1 MPRVSVPNPGFARPP
16 EGVQSFLG
24 RPGERLKRP
33 LFTARRARGWL
44 IGGLRMVALAAVLV
58 WSAFPI
64 ALIVLSSLRLP
75 RDIFS
80 AGSRFTFTVTTQ
92 NYVNLWKRWP
102 DFFHNLLNSVWVSLG
117 ATALT
122 LVISFLAGY
131 VYSRR
136 AGKLLTASAF
146 FMILVRLLPPIVITL
161 PLFPAINWLML
172 NDTRAVLILLYTAFF
187 LSLGTWI
194 MKAFID
200 QLPRELEEAAAM
212 DGAGLWQTLWRIV
225 LPLSYAG
232 LIATSVFIMVFAWN
246 DFLFAFIF
254 TAVDAKTA
262 PLVIS
267 EMVGAIDGVDWGI
280 LFAAATLQLVPIL
293 VFVLLVQKY
302 LIAGLTAGTV
312 KG

>member
-1 MPRVSVPNPGFARPP
+1 MPSAR
-16 EGVQSFLG
+16 
-24 RPGERLKRP
+24 KR
-33 LFTARRARGWL
+33 FTARRARRWFVGL
-44 IGGLRMVALAAVLV
+44 LRMLALAAVLV
-58 WSAFPI
+58 WSGFPI
-64 ALIVLSSLRLP
+64 ALIVLSSLRDP
-75 RDIFS
+75 RDIFATGGRFVLS
-80 AGSRFTFTVTTQ
+80 ATTQ
-92 NYVNLWKRWP
+92 NYVNLWQRWP
-102 DFFHNLLNSVWVSLG
+102 DFFHNLRNSVVIALG

-122 LVISFLAGY
+122 LLVSFLAGY

-136 AGKLLTASAF
+136 DGRLLTASAF

-161 PLFPAINWLML
+161 PLFPAVNWLML
-172 NDTRAVLILLYTAFF
+172 NDTKIVLVLLYCAFF

-212 DGAGLWQTLWRIV
+212 DGATLLQTLWRVV

-280 LFAAATLQLVPIL
+280 LFAAATLQLIPIL

-302 LIAGLTAGTV
+302 LIAGLAAGTV

>member
-1 MPRVSVPNPGFARPP
+1 M
-16 EGVQSFLG
+16 
-24 RPGERLKRP
+24 
-33 LFTARRARGWL
+33 
-44 IGGLRMVALAAVLV
+44 
-58 WSAFPI
+58 
-64 ALIVLSSLRLP
+64 P

-80 AGSRFTFTVTTQ
+80 EKNLFVFTPTLQ
-92 NYVNLWKRWP
+92 NYVNLWQRWP
-102 DFFHNLLNSVWVSLG
+102 DFFHNLVNSLMIALG

-131 VYSRR
+131 VYARR
-136 AGKLLTASAF
+136 QGRWLTASAF
-146 FMILVRLLPPIVITL
+146 FMIMVRLLPPIVLTL
-161 PLFPAINWLML
+161 PLFPTINWLML
-172 NDTRAVLILLYTAFF
+172 NDTRTVLILLYSAFF

-200 QLPRELEEAAAM
+200 QLPIELEEAAAI
-212 DGAGLWQTLWRIV
+212 DGSSLWQTLWHII
-225 LPLSYAG
+225 LPLSHAG

-246 DFLFAFIF
+246 DFRFAFIF

-262 PLVIS
+262 PVVIS

-280 LFAAATLQLVPIL
+280 LFAAATLQLLPIL

-302 LIAGLTAGTV
+302 LIAGLSAGAS

>member
-1 MPRVSVPNPGFARPP
+1 MSPR
-16 EGVQSFLG
+16 L
-24 RPGERLKRP
+24 
-33 LFTARRARGWL
+33 RRKL
-44 IGGLRMVALAAVLV
+44 TTLLRMFALVAVLV
-58 WSAFPI
+58 WSAYPI
-64 ALIVLSSLRLP
+64 ALIVLSSLRTP
-75 RDIFS
+75 RDIFATGGAS
-80 AGSRFTFTVTTQ
+80 SWALTTM
-92 NYVNLWKRWP
+92 NYSNLWKRWP
-102 DFFHNLLNSVWVSLG
+102 DFFGNLGNSLIVSLS
-117 ATALT
+117 ATLLT
-122 LVISFLAGY
+122 LVVSFLAGY

-136 AGKLLTASAF
+136 DGRLLTSSAF

-172 NDTRAVLILLYTAFF
+172 NDTKLVLVLLYTAFF

-200 QLPRELEEAAAM
+200 QLPRELEEAAAI
-212 DGAGLWQTLWRIV
+212 DGAGLGQTLWLIV

-232 LIATSVFIMVFAWN
+232 MIATSVFIMVFAWN

-280 LFAAATLQLVPIL
+280 LFAAATLQLLPIL

>member
-1 MPRVSVPNPGFARPP
+1 MHDTRLPR
-16 EGVQSFLG
+16 
-24 RPGERLKRP
+24 RLRHWVVG
-33 LFTARRARGWL
+33 A
-44 IGGLRMVALAAVLV
+44 LRMVALALVLV

-64 ALIVLSSLRLP
+64 ALIVLGSLRMP
-75 RDIFS
+75 NQIFS
-80 AGSRFTFTVTTQ
+80 EQHLFVFSATTQ
-92 NYVNLWKRWP
+92 NYVNLWNRWP
-102 DFFHNLLNSVWVSLG
+102 DFFHNLLNSLQIALG

-122 LVISFLAGY
+122 LVVSFLAGH
-131 VYSRR
+131 VYARRQSRV
-136 AGKLLTASAF
+136 LTASAF

-161 PLFPAINWLML
+161 PLFPAVNWLML
-172 NDTRAVLILLYTAFF
+172 NDTRTVLVLLYCAFF

-200 QLPRELEEAAAM
+200 QLPIELEEAAAI
-212 DGAGLWQTLWRIV
+212 DGSTLWQTLWHIV
-225 LPLSYAG
+225 LPLSHAG

-280 LFAAATLQLVPIL
+280 LFAAATCQLMPIL
-293 VFVLLVQKY
+293 VFVILVQKY
-302 LIAGLTAGTV
+302 LIAGLAAGAA

>member
-1 MPRVSVPNPGFARPP
+1 M
-16 EGVQSFLG
+16 L
-24 RPGERLKRP
+24 
-33 LFTARRARGWL
+33 
-44 IGGLRMVALAAVLV
+44 ALAAVLV

-64 ALIVLSSLRLP
+64 ALMVVASLRPP
-75 RDIFS
+75 REVFS
-80 AGSRFTFTVTTQ
+80 TSLNFFAKAGAQ

-102 DFFHNLLNSVWVSLG
+102 DFFHNLGNSLVISLC

-122 LVISFLAGY
+122 LVLSFLAGY
-131 VYSRR
+131 VYSRHE
-136 AGKLLTASAF
+136 GKLLTASAF
-146 FMILVRLLPPIVITL
+146 FMIVVRLLPPIVITL
-161 PLFPAINWLML
+161 PLFPAINWLLL
-172 NDTRAVLILLYTAFF
+172 NDTRTVLVLLYCAFF

-200 QLPRELEEAAAM
+200 QLPRELEEASAI
-212 DGAGLWQTLWRIV
+212 DGASLAQTLWLVV
-225 LPLSYAG
+225 LPLSHAA

-267 EMVGAIDGVDWGI
+267 EMVGAVDGVDWGI
-280 LFAAATLQLVPIL
+280 LFAAATLQLLPIL
-293 VFVLLVQKY
+293 VFVLLAQKY
-302 LIAGLTAGTV
+302 LIAGLAAGTV

>member
-1 MPRVSVPNPGFARPP
+1 MARPSP
-16 EGVQSFLG
+16 
-24 RPGERLKRP
+24 RLTPRRLQRK
-33 LFTARRARGWL
+33 LLTGARML
-44 IGGLRMVALAAVLV
+44 ALAAVLL
-58 WSAFPI
+58 WSGYPI
-64 ALIVLSSLRLP
+64 LLVAWSSLRQP
-75 RDIFS
+75 RDIFGGG
-80 AGSRFTFTVTTQ
+80 GSLWSLTTR
-92 NYVNLWKRWP
+92 NYANLWERWP
-102 DFFHNLLNSVWVSLG
+102 DFFHNLANSLVIALC

-122 LVISFLAGY
+122 LLVSFLAGY

-136 AGKLLTASAF
+136 AGRALTASAF
-146 FMILVRLLPPIVITL
+146 FMILVRLLPPIVLTL
-161 PLFPAINWLML
+161 PLFPAVNWLHL
-172 NDTRAVLILLYTAFF
+172 NDTRTVLVVLYCAFF
-187 LSLGTWI
+187 VSLGTWI

-200 QLPRELEEAAAM
+200 QLPRELEEAAAI
-212 DGAGLWQTLWRIV
+212 DGAGLLQTLRLVV

-280 LFAAATLQLVPIL
+280 VFAAATLQLLPIL
-293 VFVLLVQKY
+293 VFVILVQKY

>member
-1 MPRVSVPNPGFARPP
+1 
-16 EGVQSFLG
+16 
-24 RPGERLKRP
+24 
-33 LFTARRARGWL
+33 
-44 IGGLRMVALAAVLV
+44 AAVLV
-58 WSAFPI
+58 WSGYPI
-64 ALIVLSSLRLP
+64 FLLVSASIRPP
-75 RDIFS
+75 REVFGVGPFS
-80 AGSRFTFTVTTQ
+80 PTLV
-92 NYVNLWKRWP
+92 NYRNLWERWP
-102 DFFHNLLNSVWVSLG
+102 DFFGNLLNSLVISLS

-122 LVISFLAGY
+122 LVVAFLAGY

-136 AGKLLTASAF
+136 SSRVLTASAF

-161 PLFPAINWLML
+161 PLFPAVNWLQL
-172 NDTRAVLILLYTAFF
+172 NDTKLVLVLLYCAFF
-187 LSLGTWI
+187 VSLGTWI

-200 QLPRELEEAAAM
+200 QLPRELEEAAAI
-212 DGAGLWQTLWRIV
+212 DGASLRQTLWRVV
-225 LPLSYAG
+225 LPLSHAG

-267 EMVGAIDGVDWGI
+267 EMVGAIAGVDWGI
-280 LFAAATLQLVPIL
+280 LFAAATLQLLPIL
-293 VFVLLVQKY
+293 VFVLMVQKY

>member
-1 MPRVSVPNPGFARPP
+1 MRPARPA
-16 EGVQSFLG
+16 
-24 RPGERLKRP
+24 
-33 LFTARRARGWL
+33 FTARRGRKWL
-44 IGGLRMVALAAVLV
+44 ISAARMLALAAVLV
-58 WSAFPI
+58 WSGYPI
-64 ALIVLSSLRLP
+64 GLIVWSSLRPP

-80 AGSRFTFTVTTQ
+80 SGAGSSWSLTTQ
-92 NYVNLWKRWP
+92 NYLNLWKRWP
-102 DFFHNLLNSVWVSLG
+102 DFFHNLGNSVVVALC

-122 LVISFLAGY
+122 LVVSFLAGY

-136 AGKLLTASAF
+136 DGRLLTASAF

-172 NDTRAVLILLYTAFF
+172 NDTRTVLVLLYSAFF
-187 LSLGTWI
+187 LSLGSWI

-212 DGAGLWQTLWRIV
+212 DGATLLQTLWRIV

-280 LFAAATLQLVPIL
+280 LFAAATLQLLPIL

-302 LIAGLTAGTV
+302 LIAGLAAGTV

>member
-1 MPRVSVPNPGFARPP
+1 MPRAEVSR
-16 EGVQSFLG
+16 
-24 RPGERLKRP
+24 
-33 LFTARRARGWL
+33 TARRWRARFVT
-44 IGGLRMVALAAVLV
+44 GLRMLALAAVLC
-58 WSAFPI
+58 WSAYPVL
-64 ALIVLSSLRLP
+64 LIVLSSLRLP
-75 RDIFS
+75 RDIFAVGG
-80 AGSRFTFTVTTQ
+80 AGSSIALTTQ
-92 NYVNLWKRWP
+92 NYVNLWQRWP
-102 DFFHNLLNSVWVSLG
+102 DFFYNLGNSLLVALG

-122 LVISFLAGY
+122 LVVSFLAGY

-136 AGKLLTASAF
+136 SGRLLTASAF
-146 FMILVRLLPPIVITL
+146 FMILVRLLPPIVLTL
-161 PLFPAINWLML
+161 PLFPAVNWLLL
-172 NDTRAVLILLYTAFF
+172 NDTRTVLILLYCAFF
-187 LSLGTWI
+187 VSLGTWI

-200 QLPRELEEAAAM
+200 QLPRDLDEAAAM
-212 DGAGLWQTLWRIV
+212 DGSTVWQTLWHIL
-225 LPLSYAG
+225 LPLSHAG

-280 LFAAATLQLVPIL
+280 LFAAATLQLLPIL

-302 LIAGLTAGTV
+302 LIAGLAAGSS

>member
-1 MPRVSVPNPGFARPP
+1 MAVRR
-16 EGVQSFLG
+16 
-24 RPGERLKRP
+24 RP
-33 LFTARRARGWL
+33 LNARSVRRAAAHA
-44 IGGLRMVALAAVLV
+44 LRMLALAAVLL
-58 WSAFPI
+58 WSGFPI
-64 ALIVLSSLRLP
+64 LLVVWSSLRQP
-75 RDIFS
+75 RDIF
-80 AGSRFTFTVTTQ
+80 AGGGSLLELTTR
-92 NYVNLWKRWP
+92 NYVNLWQRWP
-102 DFFHNLLNSVWVSLG
+102 DFFHNLANSLVIALC

-122 LVISFLAGY
+122 LVVSFLAGY

-136 AGKLLTASAF
+136 DGRLLTASAF

-161 PLFPAINWLML
+161 PLFPAVNWLLL
-172 NDTRAVLILLYTAFF
+172 NDTRTVLVVLYCAFF

-200 QLPRELEEAAAM
+200 QLPRELEEAAAI
-212 DGAGLWQTLWRIV
+212 DGAGLWQTLRMVV

-293 VFVLLVQKY
+293 IFVILVQKY

>member
-1 MPRVSVPNPGFARPP
+1 MARPSP
-16 EGVQSFLG
+16 
-24 RPGERLKRP
+24 RLTPRRLQRK
-33 LFTARRARGWL
+33 LLTGARML
-44 IGGLRMVALAAVLV
+44 ALAAVLL
-58 WSAFPI
+58 WSGYPI
-64 ALIVLSSLRLP
+64 LLVAWSSLRQP
-75 RDIFS
+75 RDIFGGN
-80 AGSRFTFTVTTQ
+80 GSLFSLTTR
-92 NYVNLWKRWP
+92 NYANLWERWP
-102 DFFHNLLNSVWVSLG
+102 DFFHNLANSLVIALC

-122 LVISFLAGY
+122 LVVSFLAGY

-136 AGKLLTASAF
+136 AGRALTASAF
-146 FMILVRLLPPIVITL
+146 FMILVRLLPPIVLTL
-161 PLFPAINWLML
+161 PLFPAVNWLHL
-172 NDTRAVLILLYTAFF
+172 NDTRTVLVVLYCAFF
-187 LSLGTWI
+187 VSLGTWI

-200 QLPRELEEAAAM
+200 QLPRELEEAAAI
-212 DGAGLWQTLWRIV
+212 DGAGLLKTLRLVV

-280 LFAAATLQLVPIL
+280 VFAAATLQLLPIL
-293 VFVLLVQKY
+293 VFVILVQKY

>member
-1 MPRVSVPNPGFARPP
+1 MHDATPSR
-16 EGVQSFLG
+16 
-24 RPGERLKRP
+24 RLRQM
-33 LFTARRARGWL
+33 RRALVAGA
-44 IGGLRMVALAAVLV
+44 RMLALAVVLV

-64 ALIVLSSLRLP
+64 ALLVLGSLRMP

-80 AGSRFTFTVTTQ
+80 EKNLFVFTPTLQ
-92 NYVNLWKRWP
+92 NYVNLWQRWP
-102 DFFHNLLNSVWVSLG
+102 DFFHNLVNSLMIALG

-131 VYSRR
+131 VYARR
-136 AGKLLTASAF
+136 QGRMLTASAF
-146 FMILVRLLPPIVITL
+146 FMIMVRLLPPIVLTL

-172 NDTRAVLILLYTAFF
+172 NDTRTVLILLYSAFF

-200 QLPRELEEAAAM
+200 QLPIELEEAAAI
-212 DGAGLWQTLWRIV
+212 DGSSLWQTLWHII
-225 LPLSYAG
+225 LPLSHAG

-262 PLVIS
+262 PVVIS

-280 LFAAATLQLVPIL
+280 LFAAATLQLLPIL

-302 LIAGLTAGTV
+302 LIAGLSAGAS

>member
-1 MPRVSVPNPGFARPP
+1 MVEAARTH
-16 EGVQSFLG
+16 VV
-24 RPGERLKRP
+24 RRL
-33 LFTARRARGWL
+33 RRTL
-44 IGGLRMVALAAVLV
+44 IGVLRMLALALVLV

-64 ALIVLSSLRLP
+64 ALLVLGSLRSP
-75 RDIFS
+75 RDIF
-80 AGSRFTFTVTTQ
+80 ADKGLFVFTPTLQ
-92 NYVNLWKRWP
+92 NYTNLWERWP
-102 DFFHNLLNSVWVSLG
+102 DFFHNLGNSLAVALG
-117 ATALT
+117 ATGLT
-122 LVISFLAGY
+122 LLISFLAGY
-131 VYSRR
+131 VYARRQSRM
-136 AGKLLTASAF
+136 LTASAF
-146 FMILVRLLPPIVITL
+146 FMILVRLLPPIVLTL

-172 NDTRAVLILLYTAFF
+172 NDTRAVLILLYCAFF

-200 QLPRELEEAAAM
+200 QLPIELEEAAAI
-212 DGAGLWQTLWRIV
+212 DGSSLWQTMWHII
-225 LPLSYAG
+225 LPLSHAG

-262 PLVIS
+262 PVVIS

-280 LFAAATLQLVPIL
+280 LFAAATLQLLPIL

-302 LIAGLTAGTV
+302 LIAGLSAGAS

>member
-1 MPRVSVPNPGFARPP
+1 MLAR
-16 EGVQSFLG
+16 
-24 RPGERLKRP
+24 RRP
-33 LFTARRARGWL
+33 LSTRRVKRWL
-44 IGGLRMVALAAVLV
+44 VHALRLLALAAVLV
-58 WSAFPI
+58 WSGFPI
-64 ALIVLSSLRLP
+64 LLVLWSSLRQP
-75 RDIFS
+75 RDIF
-80 AGSRFTFTVTTQ
+80 AGGGDLLSLTTR
-92 NYVNLWKRWP
+92 NYVNLWQRWP
-102 DFFHNLLNSVWVSLG
+102 DFFHNLANSLVIALS

-122 LVISFLAGY
+122 LVVSFLAGY

-136 AGKLLTASAF
+136 DGRLLTASAF

-161 PLFPAINWLML
+161 PLFPAVNWLLL
-172 NDTRAVLILLYTAFF
+172 NDTRTVLVILYCAFF

-194 MKAFID
+194 MKAFVD
-200 QLPRELEEAAAM
+200 QLPRELEEAAAI
-212 DGAGLWQTLWRIV
+212 DGAGLWQTLWLIV

-293 VFVLLVQKY
+293 IFVILVQKY

>member
-1 MPRVSVPNPGFARPP
+1 MAAPSRPM
-16 EGVQSFLG
+16 
-24 RPGERLKRP
+24 
-33 LFTARRARGWL
+33 TARRVRRGL
-44 IGGLRMVALAAVLV
+44 VQMLRMLALAAVLT
-58 WSAFPI
+58 WSGFPI
-64 ALIVLSSLRLP
+64 LLVLWSSLREP
-75 RDIFS
+75 RDIFGGG
-80 AGSRFTFTVTTQ
+80 GSLWALTTR
-92 NYVNLWKRWP
+92 NYANLWERWP
-102 DFFHNLLNSVWVSLG
+102 DFFDNLVNSLVIALC

-122 LVISFLAGY
+122 LVVSFLAGY

-136 AGKLLTASAF
+136 DGRVLTASAF

-161 PLFPAINWLML
+161 PLFPAVNWLML
-172 NDTRAVLILLYTAFF
+172 NDTRTVLVILYCAFF

-200 QLPRELEEAAAM
+200 QLPRELEEAAAI
-212 DGAGLWQTLWRIV
+212 DGAGLWQTLRLVV

-293 VFVLLVQKY
+293 VFVILVQKY

>member
-1 MPRVSVPNPGFARPP
+1 MPRADVSRAAR
-16 EGVQSFLG
+16 LW
-24 RPGERLKRP
+24 
-33 LFTARRARGWL
+33 RARVVT
-44 IGGLRMVALAAVLV
+44 GLRMLALAAVLC
-58 WSAFPI
+58 WSAYPVL
-64 ALIVLSSLRLP
+64 LIVWSSLRLP
-75 RDIFS
+75 RDIFAAGG
-80 AGSRFTFTVTTQ
+80 AGSSLQLTTR
-92 NYVNLWKRWP
+92 NYVNLWQRWP
-102 DFFHNLLNSVWVSLG
+102 DFFHNLANSLLVALG

-122 LVISFLAGY
+122 LVVSFLAGY

-136 AGKLLTASAF
+136 SGRLLTASAF
-146 FMILVRLLPPIVITL
+146 FMILVRLLPPIVLTL
-161 PLFPAINWLML
+161 PLFPAVNWLLL
-172 NDTRAVLILLYTAFF
+172 NDTRSVLILLYCAFF
-187 LSLGTWI
+187 VSLGTWI

-200 QLPRELEEAAAM
+200 QLPRDLDEAAAI
-212 DGAGLWQTLWRIV
+212 DGSTVWQTLWHIL
-225 LPLSYAG
+225 LPLSHAG

-280 LFAAATLQLVPIL
+280 LFAAATLQLLPIL

-302 LIAGLTAGTV
+302 LIAGLAAGSS